1 MEKNKIIEN
10 IIKKSQMKIAISEL
24 VKEENTVK
32 KNHNFSRSVAI
43 VTIAL
48 GIGTSLAYA
57 TGTGIYEKIW
67 KQPKSYKITNNVTDE
82 EKKECITK
90 EKAEEIG
97 NDYLKKI
104 GFDEETIK
112 NLNLYKDF
120 VEGDN
125 SWLLNSKKVSMGI
138 NAKSGKIE
146 YVNIP
151 TWEYKIP
158 YNYGI
163 TREEAIKVAKEL
175 LKKYK
180 PEDYTGKYE
189 LVKLTRN
196 METDKGSYIWYA
208 DFYKKYGEL
217 INSSEKISIGWI
229 PTINGLYSLSFENIT
244 YENNEQKISKD
255 EAIKIATERDKQIE
269 KNKSI
274 IETKAEIK
282 IRRMNADVYLR
293 ENFKD
298 EYEKGT
304 LNMEKTGENTY
315 KLKEDAVIYKTEKRV
330 RKVWC
335 VVIKYSD
342 NMSFSYYIDCT
353 TGEII
358 GGTCLDD
365 LGLDEL
371 LKNDP
376 NNVID

>member
-43 VTIAL
+43 VTITL

-67 KQPKSYKITNNVTDE
+67 KQPESYKITNNVTDE

-175 LKKYK
+175 LEKYNLRIIL
-180 PEDYTGKYE
+180 E
-189 LVKLTRN
+189 N
-196 METDKGSYIWYA
+196 MN
-208 DFYKKYGEL
+208 L
-217 INSSEKISIGWI
+217 
-229 PTINGLYSLSFENIT
+229 
-244 YENNEQKISKD
+244 
-255 EAIKIATERDKQIE
+255 
-269 KNKSI
+269 
-274 IETKAEIK
+274 
-282 IRRMNADVYLR
+282 
-293 ENFKD
+293 
-298 EYEKGT
+298 
-304 LNMEKTGENTY
+304 LN
-315 KLKEDAVIYKTEKRV
+315 
-330 RKVWC
+330 
-335 VVIKYSD
+335 
-342 NMSFSYYIDCT
+342 
-353 TGEII
+353 
-358 GGTCLDD
+358 
-365 LGLDEL
+365 
-371 LKNDP
+371 
-376 NNVID
+376 

>member
-43 VTIAL
+43 VTITL

-67 KQPKSYKITNNVTDE
+67 KQPESYKITNNVTDE

-138 NAKSGKIE
+138 NAKSRKIE

-175 LKKYK
+175 LEKYK

-229 PTINGLYSLSFENIT
+229 PTINGLYSLSFENIP

-315 KLKEDAVIYKTEKRV
+315 KLKENAVIYKTEKRV

-376 NNVID
+376 NNVIE

>member
-43 VTIAL
+43 VTITL

-67 KQPKSYKITNNVTDE
+67 KQPESYKITNNVTDE

-175 LKKYK
+175 LEKYK

-229 PTINGLYSLSFENIT
+229 QTINGLYSLSFENIP

-315 KLKEDAVIYKTEKRV
+315 KLKENAVIYKTEKRV

-376 NNVID
+376 NNVIE

>member
-43 VTIAL
+43 VTITL

-67 KQPKSYKITNNVTDE
+67 KQPESYKITNNVTDE

-175 LKKYK
+175 LEKYK

-229 PTINGLYSLSFENIT
+229 PTINGLYSLSFENIP
-244 YENNEQKISKD
+244 YENNEQKIFKD

-315 KLKEDAVIYKTEKRV
+315 KLKENAVIYKTEKRV

-376 NNVID
+376 NNVIE